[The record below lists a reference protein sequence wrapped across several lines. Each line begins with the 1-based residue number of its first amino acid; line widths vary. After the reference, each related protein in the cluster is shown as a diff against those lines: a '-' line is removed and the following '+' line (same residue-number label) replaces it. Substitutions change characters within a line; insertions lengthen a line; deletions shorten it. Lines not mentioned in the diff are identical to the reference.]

1 MKRYSKRAFS
11 LMEIIVIVVIISIL
25 LAIGIGLNRDSLERL
40 KIKAVNEEFSGFF
53 DTIFLQVNASN
64 YQNGLA
70 YTGIELSLQTGA
82 NQIWY
87 TYQLENSEFLTWVF
101 AWTFEITG
109 LSGDQATLE
118 KATVKYKPFTP
129 ACELLAGEKSFD
141 QLSFSVRPR
150 GREEACFKLEKA
162 YCKLQ
167 ALPCK

>member
-1 MKRYSKRAFS
+1 MKQTLKKGFT
-11 LMEIIVIVVIISIL
+11 LLEMLIVTVIIGIL
-25 LAIGIGLNRDSLERL
+25 LTMGMGLSRSSLEKL
-40 KIKAVNEEFSGFF
+40 KVKSVSEEFAGFF

-101 AWTFEITG
+101 AWNFEITG

-118 KATVKYKPFTP
+118 KAMVKYKPFTP